1 MMQESVT
8 ALRMAVLIDREVLA
22 VPRLTERLRALNMEA
37 SRVGII
43 LPEQTILFRRVWSSQ
58 LFIKDKQPDREA
70 ARVISSRRQA
80 WLLPV
85 DAPLQM
91 KEPATLQNLT
101 RSSIIQEPSGSK
113 EACMVRRVKLLIAV
127 QALMLAEKKYVAM
140 LCRSHIEKIR
150 LSCMN
155 IPRRVLVL
163 RMSYSAEWRNKD
175 LKMSIKST
183 NLLEKLAKNNPLFR
197 HPVIS

>member
-1 MMQESVT
+1 MNGSNQKSWGIIRRDVQILPAVRSMRHSVGSISFSQRVAVNRYQVHLVMMQESVT

-101 RSSIIQEPSGSK
+101 RVPSF
-113 EACMVRRVKLLIAV
+113 
-127 QALMLAEKKYVAM
+127 
-140 LCRSHIEKIR
+140 RSRQGARKHAWSGE
-150 LSCMN
+150 
-155 IPRRVLVL
+155 
-163 RMSYSAEWRNKD
+163 
-175 LKMSIKST
+175 
-183 NLLEKLAKNNPLFR
+183 
-197 HPVIS
+197 